1 MKNRITTTMEFEK
14 ILSAR
19 ISSIKSVLGNKAK
32 EYAMEG
38 DRLHNFKV
46 AARVKNET
54 PEKALWGMATKH
66 LVCIIDMIDGK
77 LEATDAMVDEKVGD
91 MINYL
96 VLLEA
101 LLKERNNG

>member
-54 PEKALWGMATKH
+54 PEKALWGMAVKH
-66 LVCIIDMIDGK
+66 LVCIIDMVDGK
-77 LEATDAMVDEKVGD
+77 LESTIPMVDEKVGD

-96 VLLEA
+96 ILLEA
-101 LLKERNNG
+101 LMKEGN